1 MSNNRPDIL
10 GNLLTALQLAVV
22 GYIGYLAFLKRD
34 AIKSFLCLLPGFNEQ
49 RFCEPAPDP
58 GYDPTD
64 PGSGT
69 PDPGTNPYLPGDAP
83 CRTKLDCE
91 ERGGFWL
98 WLGPFGMCL
107 GGDCAPTD
115 PVDPGSGT
123 PDLSSFRFTEVVSN
137 NLPASI
143 TGYVEADC
151 DGYYKYKPPAGYK
164 VVSCTRDPTLGSHGG
179 CPGCI
184 MSLVTLVPGEEPPDC
199 SSHICMP
206 GGVPY
211 LASDGKT
218 CLCDYSQKPPEEPP
232 ACSLGSPE
240 EVCAGWDSW
249 VLEGY
254 EGNVRDATAW
264 SFPLYACI
272 NNVARSILCYNTG
285 GYSPPPD
292 PGYDPTPP
300 SGNKCGNRFTGQE
313 LCASMTYNGQSGLV
327 ALTDEEKSGF
337 NGDII
342 NAVYGC
348 DPATGNERRYWCGL
362 PSGVSMCGDY
372 RCDVVMDYR
381 EKCVNGDQSACNWLK
396 RFAPDYAI

>member
-10 GNLLTALQLAVV
+10 GNLLTALQLAVI
-22 GYIGYLAFLKRD
+22 GYVGYLAILKRG

-69 PDPGTNPYLPGDAP
+69 PELGTNPYLPGDHP
-83 CRTKLDCE
+83 CATKLGCE

-98 WLGPFGMCL
+98 WLGPFGWCL
-107 GGDCAPTD
+107 GGDCPPPD
-115 PVDPGSGT
+115 YGSGT
-123 PDLSSFRFTEVVSN
+123 DPGTD
-137 NLPASI
+137 P
-143 TGYVEADC
+143 
-151 DGYYKYKPPAGYK
+151 
-164 VVSCTRDPTLGSHGG
+164 DPT
-179 CPGCI
+179 
-184 MSLVTLVPGEEPPDC
+184 PDC

-218 CLCDYSQKPPEEPP
+218 CLCDYSQKPPEDPP
-232 ACSLGSPE
+232 ADCTLGTPE

-249 VLEGY
+249 VREGY
-254 EGNVRDATAW
+254 EDNVRDATAW

-272 NNVARSILCYNTG
+272 NNVARSILCYNRG
-285 GYSPPPD
+285 GHSPPPD
-292 PGYDPTPP
+292 PPDDPTPP
-300 SGNKCGNRFTGQE
+300 SGGKCGNRFTGQE
-313 LCASMTYNGQSGLV
+313 LCANMTYLGKGGLV
-327 ALTDEEKSGF
+327 ALTDEEKVGY
-337 NGDII
+337 NRGHII
-342 NAVYGC
+342 SAVYGC
-348 DPATGNERRYWCGL
+348 DPATGNERRYWCAT
-362 PSGVSMCGDY
+362 VEADMCGDY
-372 RCDVVMDYR
+372 RCEDVMFYR